1 MKIFTD
7 TLQSNGKWSQ
17 KRIMVFTSFF
27 IASVYGFMPAFIA
40 NFDVKEF
47 VFLGFMGAGGFTLYR
62 IQKKNENIPADDSTE
77 ENN

>member
-1 MKIFTD
+1 VKLFID

-27 IASVYGFMPAFIA
+27 VASIYAFTPAFIEK
-40 NFDVKEF
+40 FEVKEF

-62 IQKKNENIPADDSTE
+62 LQKKNENIPADDDTE
-77 ENN
+77 KDT